1 MGANVSSVAHGLALD
16 TPGDDCPTLSQ
27 RRDQHLHCLSSNR
40 MHVHDVHLINLIDLI
55 IVQLLFLYKLDVVD
69 GVSRRAP
76 IAKTLDLSLPPPP
89 HTHLHTHTHTHTVP
103 ILIIARVHHHTDAAA
118 CAATIPP
125 GLLGGPA
132 LSDASRASRASRRH
146 RGDGVGAT
154 TEFFVDPKSGS
165 DSNAGTLEAPFKTVQ
180 RAQAQV
186 RTARAAGNLPIVVHL
201 RGGTYFVGETITF
214 GAEDSGSGADSAVL
228 WAAYESEKPVWSG
241 GVDLTGLHW
250 TKPSGSSLAWTAS
263 APPKAVRCTLAYSL
277 ALP

>member
-1 MGANVSSVAHGLALD
+1 M
-16 TPGDDCPTLSQ
+16 
-27 RRDQHLHCLSSNR
+27 
-40 MHVHDVHLINLIDLI
+40 
-55 IVQLLFLYKLDVVD
+55 
-69 GVSRRAP
+69 
-76 IAKTLDLSLPPPP
+76 
-89 HTHLHTHTHTHTVP
+89 
-103 ILIIARVHHHTDAAA
+103 
-118 CAATIPP
+118 PP
-125 GLLGGPA
+125 GLLDGPA

-146 RGDGVGAT
+146 RGDRVGAT

-201 RGGTYFVGETITF
+201 RGGTYFFGETITF
-214 GAEDSGSGADSAVL
+214 GAEDSGIGADSAVT

-250 TKPSGSSLAWTAS
+250 TKPSGLSLAWTAP
-263 APPKAVRCTLAYSL
+263 APPTAVRCTLAYSL